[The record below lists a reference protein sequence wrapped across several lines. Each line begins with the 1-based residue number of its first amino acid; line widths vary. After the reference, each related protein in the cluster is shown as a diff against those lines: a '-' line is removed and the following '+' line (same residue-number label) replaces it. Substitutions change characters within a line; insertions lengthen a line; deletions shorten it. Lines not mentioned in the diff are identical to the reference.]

1 MTKTQA
7 RWFFIVSTAVFGVVF
22 LGLTVD
28 THRQVPKLTNEQRI
42 TPAVTLG
49 KDVWHRNDCTN
60 CHTLLGE
67 GAYYAPDLT
76 KIAQQRG
83 PDYLK
88 AFLADPAKFY
98 SESHDRRL
106 MPTFQLSAVERDGLI
121 AFLDWVSHINT
132 QNWPPRQLVVSGSS
146 VPGANVG
153 EPAARAASSDPVSM
167 GEALFRATPPG
178 CSACHSTTAGVQIVG
193 PSLAG
198 IGARALE
205 HMKSPDYHGKAT
217 DAASYIRE
225 SILDPNAFIMPGPT
239 FSSGGRSLMPTN
251 FATTLRPEQVNNL
264 VAYLMTLR

>member
-1 MTKTQA
+1 MTKAQA
-7 RWFFIVSTAVFGVVF
+7 RVFFIASVAIFGAVF

-28 THRQVPKLTNEQRI
+28 THIQVPRLTNEQAI
-42 TPAVTLG
+42 TPAVSLG
-49 KDVWHRNDCTN
+49 KTVWHRNDCTN

-88 AFLADPAKFY
+88 AFLANPGKFY
-98 SESHDRRL
+98 TEAHDRRL
-106 MPTFQLSAVERDGLI
+106 MPTFQLSAAETDGLI
-121 AFLDWVSHINT
+121 AFLDWISHINT
-132 QNWPPRQLVVSGSS
+132 QNWPPRQLLVSGSA

-153 EPAARAASSDPVSM
+153 EPAMKPASTDPVAL

-178 CSACHSTTAGVQIVG
+178 CSGCHSTVAGVQIVG

-198 IGARALE
+198 VASRAVE
-205 HMKSPDYHGKAT
+205 HIHLPMYHGHAT

-239 FSSGGRSLMPTN
+239 FSSGGRSLMPAN
-251 FATTLRPEQVNNL
+251 FGQTLRPDQVNDL

>member
-22 LGLTVD
+22 LALTVD
-28 THRQVPKLTNEQRI
+28 THRRVPQLTNEQRI

-49 KDVWHRNDCTN
+49 KGVWHRNDCTN

-88 AFLADPAKFY
+88 AFLANPGKFY
-98 SESHDRRL
+98 SEAHDRRL
-106 MPTFQLSAVERDGLI
+106 MPSFNLSAADVAGLI

-132 QNWPPRQLVVSGSS
+132 QNWPPRPLLVSGSA

-153 EPAARAASSDPVSM
+153 EPASQPASQDPVAL

-178 CSACHSTTAGVQIVG
+178 CSACHSTVPGVQIVG

-198 IGARALE
+198 VATRALE
-205 HMKSPDYHGKAT
+205 HIKLPDYHGHAT
-217 DAASYIRE
+217 DAPSYIRE
-225 SILDPNAFIMPGPT
+225 SILDPNAYVMPGPT
-239 FSSGGRSLMPTN
+239 FSSGGRSLMPAN
-251 FATTLRPEQVNNL
+251 FATTLRPDQVDDL